1 MIKVLFGVGEPEL
14 AGALRAQS
22 AELTDIE
29 LVGIEDSSADVVS
42 AVGTNPGLDVVL
54 IHEQIGALPALDLV
68 RELAMRY
75 PQLAVVL
82 IAEQATPEIFTSA
95 MAAGARAVVSRDPTL
110 SELQSRI
117 NSAAEWSRS
126 MRRHFVGPDVMNQLS
141 TGMGTMIAVCGAKGG
156 TGTTTMAIQMSLAA
170 ASAKRQVCL
179 VDMDLQNGDVPT
191 YMDITHRRSIVDLVA
206 AADDLD
212 GTILA
217 EALYV
222 HSSGPHILL
231 APAEGERAEDLT
243 ARAARQILAAV
254 RSRYEVVIVDCGAF
268 MTVGNAMAV
277 ELADTVLVT
286 ATPDLPS
293 LRAVKRLSKLWARLQ
308 IRKEEEVSVVLV
320 KHARRNEIQPDFARK
335 VLGTM
340 NLLRSTVPAAYR
352 SLEEAANTG
361 TPTAVDNGDFK
372 KAIGAVA
379 KEAGVLE
386 ERAPAGAG
394 RKGGRDRGVALVEF
408 GAIIPLIGLVF
419 LLMWQVVLVGITS
432 MYASHAA
439 GEAAR
444 AAAVVDPNSPGG
456 KQKIRAR
463 AVARISGGW
472 GNPENLHINYL
483 SGDQVE
489 VVIDMPIVFPK
500 VQTSK
505 IDISA
510 QAQIVPEE
518 GNGGGG
524 LP

>member
-1 MIKVLFGVGEPEL
+1 MIKVLIGVGEPEL
-14 AGALRAQS
+14 AGSLRAQS

-29 LVGIEDSSADVVS
+29 VVGIEDSSADVVS
-42 AVGTNPGLDVVL
+42 AVGINPGLDVVL
-54 IHEQIGALPALDLV
+54 IHERIGALPALDLI

-82 IAEQATPEIFTSA
+82 IAEEATPEIFTSA

-126 MRRHFVGPDVMNQLS
+126 MRRHFVDPAAISHLPA
-141 TGMGTMIAVCGAKGG
+141 GMGTMIAVCGAKGG
-156 TGTTTMAIQMSLAA
+156 TGTTTLAIQMSLAA
-170 ASAKRQVCL
+170 ASAKRKVCL
-179 VDMDLQNGDVPT
+179 IDMDLQNGDIPAF
-191 YMDITHRRSIVDLVA
+191 MDITHRRSIIDLVA

-217 EALYV
+217 EALYI
-222 HSSGPHILL
+222 HPAGPHILL

-243 ARAARQILAAV
+243 ARAARQILSAV
-254 RSRYEVVIVDCGAF
+254 RSRYDVVIVDCGAF

-286 ATPDLPS
+286 GTPDLPS
-293 LRAVKRLSKLWARLQ
+293 LRAVKRLAKLWARLQ
-308 IRKEEEVSVVLV
+308 IRKEEDVSVVLV

-335 VLGTM
+335 ILGVM
-340 NLLRSTVPAAYR
+340 NLLRSTIPAAYR

-361 TPTAVDNGDFK
+361 TPTAVDNSDFK

-386 ERAPAGAG
+386 ERAPAGTG
-394 RKGGRDRGVALVEF
+394 RTGRRGGRDRGVALVEF
-408 GAIIPLIGLVF
+408 GGIIPLIGLIL
-419 LLMWQVVLVGITS
+419 LLMWQVILVGISS

-444 AAAVVDPNSPGG
+444 AAAVLGTGPDARPTI
-456 KQKIRAR
+456 QKRAE
-463 AVARISGGW
+463 ARIGGAW
-472 GNPENLHINYL
+472 ADGMVITYPN
-483 SGDQVE
+483 GAAE
-489 VVIDMPIVFPK
+489 VTIKMPAVLPGF
-500 VQTSK
+500 QTD
-505 IDISA
+505 IPISA
-510 QAQIVPEE
+510 QAKIVNERQ
-518 GNGGGG
+518 GGGG
-524 LP
+524 IN